1 MIAALI
7 LAAGLTV
14 PPTPTHYV
22 TDTVGALSAATQTT
36 LENKLRAF
44 DTKTGDQVI
53 VWIGSTTGT
62 TPLEEWTAQTGETWK
77 IGHKGK
83 DNGAILFLFMR
94 DHKVRIEVGYGLEPT
109 LTDAQSA
116 RIIDQTILPAMRRG
130 DVDAAVTGGVNGI
143 FAVIDPTYA
152 APPSAPVSENASSG
166 AGNGTGN
173 GAGAGIA
180 GLILFGIFGLL
191 IFAVFITAV
200 RRGKKHGDWLDMF
213 LMSGAYGSGAGWGMG
228 GGGFGGGGFGG
239 GFSAGGGGFGGGGAS
254 GGW

>member
-1 MIAALI
+1 MIAALV
-7 LAAGLTV
+7 LAAALTV

-22 TDTVGALSAATQTT
+22 TDTVGALSATTQTS
-36 LENKLRAF
+36 LENTLRAF

-62 TPLEEWTAQTGETWK
+62 TPLEQWTAQTGETWK

-94 DHKVRIEVGYGLEPT
+94 DRKVRIEVGYGLEPT
-109 LTDAQSA
+109 LTDAKSA
-116 RIIDQTILPAMRRG
+116 NIIDQTILPAMRRG
-130 DVDAAVTGGVNGI
+130 NVDAAVTGGVNDML
-143 FAVIDPTYA
+143 AVIDPSYVATA
-152 APPSAPVSENASSG
+152 STPATENASSDN
-166 AGNGTGN
+166 GNGVGE
-173 GAGAGIA
+173 GIA
-180 GLILFGIFGLL
+180 GLVLFGIFGLL
-191 IFAVFITAV
+191 ILAVIITAV

-213 LMSGAYGSGAGWGMG
+213 LMSGGYGFGAGWGAR
-228 GGGFGGGGFGG
+228 GFGGGGFGGG